1 MMCKQTNKQKPRR
14 KQVFPRSLLH
24 SLTLQVCKLFQVTQL
39 VQTRS
44 SQVYDFRTTQ
54 AREDK

>member
-1 MMCKQTNKQKPRR
+1 M
-14 KQVFPRSLLH
+14 FPHSLLR

-39 VQTRS
+39 VQTRP

-54 AREDK
+54 AREGK